1 MSSASWLF
9 SRADG
14 ASSAVASGLPR
25 VHEFQCYWLSNYLQ
39 VNGLLQTDRVLHD
52 GTRLR
57 DWKLGNIP
65 QTAELIAQRAPSLE
79 A

>member
-1 MSSASWLF
+1 MSPASWLF

-14 ASSAVASGLPR
+14 ASSAVASRLFR
-25 VHEFQCYWLSNYLQ
+25 VHEFQCYWLSNHLQ

-52 GTRLR
+52 RTRLR

-65 QTAELIAQRAPSLE
+65 RTAELIVELAQK
-79 A
+79 